1 MRRTYLQPLLQYVP
15 LLQSFT
21 IMFTIKLPL
30 LQVGEYRTLF
40 DYTISERF
48 VVDLKNL
55 NLSHLAK
62 INPVVVRKAE
72 VLCTVSNVSIILRVN
87 HNYVITLQNFP
98 FFVSSNRV
106 NVLIYDILVWPRSK
120 LELLYNNFPKTCWIF
135 FCFDILVSSNN
146 YDETIQNKNGY
157 SLEGGKMR
165 IRNLYFDDIVFHIIL
180 VYR

>member
-1 MRRTYLQPLLQYVP
+1 
-15 LLQSFT
+15 
-21 IMFTIKLPL
+21 MFTIKLPL

-87 HNYVITLQNFP
+87 HNYVIALQNFP

-106 NVLIYDILVWPRSK
+106 NGLIYDI
-120 LELLYNNFPKTCWIF
+120 I
-135 FCFDILVSSNN
+135 
-146 YDETIQNKNGY
+146 
-157 SLEGGKMR
+157 
-165 IRNLYFDDIVFHIIL
+165 
-180 VYR
+180 